1 MVEVDKIKTDR
12 SSTRGPDATHVKLI
26 SSDHHEF
33 IIRRDLALTSNTIKA
48 MLSGP
53 VSFLFTTTYTL
64 NFISHVL
71 RKVCHYFQYKV
82 RYTNSATEIPEF
94 AITPEVAL
102 ELLMAAN
109 FLDC

>member
-53 VSFLFTTTYTL
+53 GQYTE
-64 NFISHVL
+64 NESNE
-71 RKVCHYFQYKV
+71 YKV